1 MAGGTMALILKV
13 CKYFRSKIHSRQLV
27 KRFGKDSYT
36 SAETKYRINTNR
48 LTYVLPDCQDNNPA
62 NPGPDLDRKGLFQ
75 EIDRLLG
82 PPLLARFTLILA
94 DTGMGKS
101 TFLDRYYAYHWRSPK
116 RSKRFNLAVIPL
128 NGLRVDDLLNRMV
141 FQARSET
148 VLLLDA
154 LDEDSAAIE
163 NFADRL
169 SEIVELAG
177 KFRAIVVTCRTQF
190 LTDVTCIPTEIDL
203 AETSGPMPLSSCPN
217 RTVRRLYL
225 SPFSEPQVKKYLSA
239 RFPYWHHPFL
249 RVHAGRAA
257 QRFRDLMSRPLLLT
271 FIQDLASSSEEPK
284 YSFQAYRLIVE
295 GWLGRE
301 KRKHGLTIQLE
312 DLLRFSEEFAVCLF
326 ATGRDRAPTP
336 ELQSFAK
343 RFHVGPVLREVRER
357 SLLHNDAEGNWKFV
371 HRSIMEYFLVNAA
384 SAAVDSPPWAEHP
397 WTDQMRQFASEMLQ
411 SGEWNNLPGADLH
424 GLDIRGADLSGR
436 DLSGANLRG
445 ANLNDS
451 HLNTTNLI
459 DANLSEAH
467 LVNASLDLA
476 NVRGA
481 CLDGTALG
489 GVDLGKVRGLTL
501 LQAAAAIADQVAIW
515 PSRILVG
522 HSKSVAALAVTLDGR
537 CAVSASIDKTL
548 KVWDLETGAELRTL
562 RGHSGQ
568 VRGVAVTPD
577 GMHAVSASTDK
588 TLKVWDLRTGVE
600 LRTFAGH
607 SGPVYSVA
615 VTPDGRRAVSVSG
628 DGTLK
633 VWDLETGCELRTVDR
648 RSTDLLIFTDFVAVT
663 PDGRC
668 AISSSGDRTL
678 KVWDLDTGSE
688 MLTLAGH
695 LGQVYGA
702 AVTPDGRHVVSASRD
717 KTLKVWDLE
726 TGKELLTLA
735 GHSGPV
741 YGVAVTPDGRHVVS
755 ASGDKTLKVW
765 NLATGGELLTLA
777 GHSDSANAVALNADG
792 TLAISV
798 SEDKTLRVWFPKE
811 FSGTLDPRDAA
822 RNAELLALQR
832 LRRLDVRTPEFRF
845 SKYFDNFRLVRPQDP
860 VRFRQIRLFSAATS
874 ILFTLTMMYGLQHF
888 YAIELSYRIESE
900 KLRLGQLHE
909 ENLELRLAEE
919 QLKARIRLGLEKLPI
934 QPGASITRP
943 PKQTLQSSPPLTKP

>member
-1 MAGGTMALILKV
+1 
-13 CKYFRSKIHSRQLV
+13 
-27 KRFGKDSYT
+27 
-36 SAETKYRINTNR
+36 
-48 LTYVLPDCQDNNPA
+48 
-62 NPGPDLDRKGLFQ
+62 
-75 EIDRLLG
+75 
-82 PPLLARFTLILA
+82 
-94 DTGMGKS
+94 
-101 TFLDRYYAYHWRSPK
+101 
-116 RSKRFNLAVIPL
+116 
-128 NGLRVDDLLNRMV
+128 
-141 FQARSET
+141 
-148 VLLLDA
+148 LLDA

-177 KFRAIVVTCRTQF
+177 KFRAIIVTCRTQF

-203 AETSGPMPLSSCPN
+203 AETSGPMALSGCPN

-225 SPFSEPQVKKYLSA
+225 SPFSELQVKKYLNA
-239 RFPYWHHPFL
+239 RFSYWHHPLL
-249 RVHAGRAA
+249 RVRAGRAA

-301 KRKHGLTIQLE
+301 KRKHGSTIQLE
-312 DLLRFSEEFAVCLF
+312 DLLRFSEDFAVCLF
-326 ATGRDRAPTP
+326 ATGRDRVLTA
-336 ELQSFAK
+336 ELQSIAK

-384 SAAVDSPPWAEHP
+384 SAAVDSRLWAERP

-445 ANLNDS
+445 TNLSYS
-451 HLNTTNLI
+451 HLNTTILI

-467 LVNASLDLA
+467 LGRASLDLA

-481 CLDGTALG
+481 RLDGTALG

-501 LQAAAAIADQVAIW
+501 LQAATAIADQVAIW

-562 RGHSGQ
+562 RGHSSQ

-577 GMHAVSASTDK
+577 GMHAVSASIDK
-588 TLKVWDLRTGVE
+588 TIKVWDLRTGVE
-600 LRTFAGH
+600 LRTLAGH
-607 SGPVYSVA
+607 YGPVYDVTL
-615 VTPDGRRAVSVSG
+615 TPDGRRAVSVSG

-633 VWDLETGCELRTVDR
+633 VWDLETGCELRTIDR
-648 RSTDLLIFTDFVAVT
+648 RSTDLLILTDFVAVT
-663 PDGRC
+663 PDGKC
-668 AISSSGDRTL
+668 AISSSSDRTL
-678 KVWDLDTGSE
+678 KVWELDTGIE
-688 MLTLAGH
+688 LRTLAGH
-695 LGQVYGA
+695 SDSVYGV
-702 AVTPDGRHVVSASRD
+702 AVTSDGRNAVTASRD
-717 KTLKVWDLE
+717 KTLKVWDLD
-726 TGKELLTLA
+726 TGDELLTFV

-741 YGVAVTPDGRHVVS
+741 YGVALTPDGRHAVS
-755 ASGDKTLKVW
+755 ASGDKTLKLW
-765 NLATGGELLTLA
+765 NMGTGGELLTLA
-777 GHSDSANAVALNADG
+777 GHSDSSNAVALDG
-792 TLAISV
+792 DGRLAVSA
-798 SEDKTLRVWFPKE
+798 SEDKTLRVWFPPE
-811 FSGTLDPRDAA
+811 VSGTLEPRYAA
-822 RNAELLALQR
+822 RNAELMALQR
-832 LRRLDVRTPEFRF
+832 LSRRRVHTPEFYF
-845 SKYFDNFRLVRPQDP
+845 SKYFDNSRLVRPLDP
-860 VRFRQIRLFSAATS
+860 VRRRELRWFSIAIT
-874 ILFTLTMMYGLQHF
+874 ILFTLIMIYGLQHF
-888 YAIELSYRIESE
+888 YTIELSYRVESE
-900 KLRLGQLHE
+900 KLQLDQLHE

-919 QLKARIRLGLEKLPI
+919 QLKARARLGLEKLPT
-934 QPGASITRP
+934 QPSASSISP
-943 PKQTLQSSPPLTKP
+943 PKRTLQSFPPPTKP